1 MEETFVDLLI
11 NWTIN
16 FFAPLGMLG
25 LFIIAFAE
33 ASFFPVPPDV
43 VLIALVLYDPANAL
57 LYGAVTTAGSVLGAL
72 LGYLIGL
79 KGGRPVA
86 VKMIGE
92 ARIKRAEDYF
102 NRFGAWVVGIAA
114 FTPIPYK
121 VFTIASGTLKLKD
134 LKGFVTASI
143 LGRGARFFAE
153 AVIIMLY
160 GEEIIAFLR
169 IYFEQLTL
177 AATGVIVILYIAYR
191 KVRGRKRERGVSV

>member
-1 MEETFVDLLI
+1 MGDSLVDSLISWTTAVFV
-11 NWTIN
+11 
-16 FFAPLGMLG
+16 PLGIPG

-33 ASFFPVPPDV
+33 ASFFPVPPDI

-57 LYGAVTTAGSVLGAL
+57 LYGAVTTVGSVLGAL

-86 VKMIGE
+86 VKIVGE
-92 ARIKRAEDYF
+92 NKIRRAEDYF

-121 VFTIASGTLKLKD
+121 VFTITSGTLRLRD
-134 LKGFVTASI
+134 LKGFVIASI

-153 AVIIMLY
+153 AVTIMLY
-160 GEEIIAFLR
+160 GETIIGFLR
-169 IYFEQLTL
+169 VYFEQLTIV
-177 AATGVIVILYIAYR
+177 AAAVIVIFYIAYQ
-191 KVRGRKRERGVSV
+191 KMRKRKQEEGSV